1 MDSSTSAKG
10 TVAFDWINLGRH
22 VYRSQSGLS
31 AVTNEMLS
39 AGEGCSCSGK
49 TLTRGGPAD
58 KCSSEDGLLLV
69 RDFDEFHL
77 QYKQISTIFRVRVQ
91 DQEPQQLLPLLLEVL
106 PRQVSAIPETY
117 HFQRSR
123 YRMDLETA
131 RQLRDALTQALNDC
145 HNQASLKGLSP

>member
-1 MDSSTSAKG
+1 MT
-10 TVAFDWINLGRH
+10 
-22 VYRSQSGLS
+22 
-31 AVTNEMLS
+31 
-39 AGEGCSCSGK
+39 
-49 TLTRGGPAD
+49 
-58 KCSSEDGLLLV
+58 SEDGLLLA

-91 DQEPQQLLPLLLEVL
+91 DQEPQQLLLLLLEVP
-106 PRQVSAIPETY
+106 PRQVPAIPETD
-117 HFQRSR
+117 HFQRRR